1 MSGTLSPWP
10 VVQNGN
16 QGHPIRALQFLL
28 RAHGNNLAVDGMFGP
43 ATLLSKHFKQARASQ
58 LMG

>member
-16 QGHPIRALQFLL
+16 QGHPILTLQFLL
-28 RAHGNNLAVDGMFGP
+28 RAHGHNLAVDGMFGP
-43 ATLLSKHFKQARASQ
+43 ATESAVKAFKPARA
-58 LMG
+58 